1 MCHSQL
7 YIFLSKGIGNGGSA
21 GSVWA
26 SNLDPNSQPFAP
38 RQPGSKVRA
47 FSDIGP
53 KGDDL
58 GLDFDLKDDAFF
70 ETDSNANGNC
80 SSLLST

>member
-1 MCHSQL
+1 M
-7 YIFLSKGIGNGGSA
+7 LSRGIGDGGSP

-38 RQPGSKVRA
+38 RKSGSKVRA
-47 FSDIGP
+47 SSEIGP

-58 GLDFDLKDDAFF
+58 GLDFDLKDDAFL
-70 ETDSNANGNC
+70 ETDSNANG
-80 SSLLST
+80 